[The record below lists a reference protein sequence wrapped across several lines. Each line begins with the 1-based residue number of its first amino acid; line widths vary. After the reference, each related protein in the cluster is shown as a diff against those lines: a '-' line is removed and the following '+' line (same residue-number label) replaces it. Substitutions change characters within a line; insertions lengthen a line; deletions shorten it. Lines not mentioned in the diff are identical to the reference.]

1 MPEWWPILLLFV
13 FATHLPVFAWRWA
26 RTRAPRHAATTLT
39 FALLTVSYALRV
51 LAPDAW
57 LGDWPLYTWF
67 RVPAWIAALLSVGL
81 LLHHV
86 ATRRK
91 TGG

>member
-1 MPEWWPILLLFV
+1 MPEWWPTLLLFV

-51 LAPDAW
+51 LAPHAS
-57 LGDWPLYTWF
+57 LGDWPLHAWV
-67 RVPAWIAALLSVGL
+67 RVPAWIAALGSIGL

-86 ATRRK
+86 ATRRE